1 MAIFEELDL
10 GEFGGRVPMLT
21 FEVVADEAVAIGDML
36 RDVSSGLI
44 DAGDGRP
51 LPGYAAHGASVGDSI
66 AALVELCGVQL
77 AERDG
82 RLHSPADGPP
92 TLIGKE
98 ELGCDADGRAKPSFD
113 RDRPAE
119 SDMPASL
126 AMTYY
131 DPQRDYQTGQMQAF
145 AGQQGARSERI
156 ELPAVLTGDQ
166 ARALVEDALARRYRR
181 GSSVRF
187 SLPPSRM
194 TLRPGDA
201 IHAAGEERAWIVRS
215 VTIDGLSVGIEAEE
229 APAGVPVLPADPGR
243 SVTEPDQPIGRSELV
258 LFEAPSSG
266 GTLSDAPLA
275 FVAAAASGAWKAV
288 PVELRLGTETMPS
301 IAIRRQAIVGRA
313 LSVLDGRAPMVVDER
328 SSVRVKLVGSSAVLL
343 NADDEALMAGA
354 NLAKLGEELIQ
365 FGRAEEIAP
374 QTFRLSRLLRGRR
387 GTEWAA
393 GGHQSGEPFCL
404 IGSGIQQVE
413 PSPGAIGAT
422 LTAIAHGIGD
432 AAPLPEAQRVLTG
445 EAMRPPSPCHLKL
458 WRESGGIGASW
469 IRRSH
474 RGWDWL
480 DGVGVP
486 DDPFAELYR
495 VTIEGSRGQAVVE
508 TAMTSI
514 ACDLGDLPAPVG
526 EAIGLTVVT
535 IGPRA
540 VSHGI
545 AATLTL

>member
-1 MAIFEELDL
+1 M
-10 GEFGGRVPMLT
+10 
-21 FEVVADEAVAIGDML
+21 
-36 RDVSSGLI
+36 
-44 DAGDGRP
+44 
-51 LPGYAAHGASVGDSI
+51 
-66 AALVELCGVQL
+66 
-77 AERDG
+77 
-82 RLHSPADGPP
+82 
-92 TLIGKE
+92 
-98 ELGCDADGRAKPSFD
+98 
-113 RDRPAE
+113 
-119 SDMPASL
+119 
-126 AMTYY
+126 
-131 DPQRDYQTGQMQAF
+131 
-145 AGQQGARSERI
+145 
-156 ELPAVLTGDQ
+156 
-166 ARALVEDALARRYRR
+166 
-181 GSSVRF
+181 
-187 SLPPSRM
+187 
-194 TLRPGDA
+194 
-201 IHAAGEERAWIVRS
+201 
-215 VTIDGLSVGIEAEE
+215 